1 MYSVQYGGEH
11 GGWVHGFQSTHYEQ
25 AVETADTYKRI
36 YLHVR
41 LVRITQI
48 QECLE
53 LKETNGQ
60 DS

>member
-1 MYSVQYGGEH
+1 MYYVQYGGEH
-11 GGWVHGFQSTHYEQ
+11 GGWIHGFQTTHYEQ

-41 LVRITQI
+41 IAKTTRV
-48 QECLE
+48 QEYLE
-53 LKETNGQ
+53 LKEANGQ